1 MSSSILSRVGALL
14 LFLAWATPVSAQEAI
29 RDTVIVNLGEAIVQA
44 LEVSP
49 EVATNIAQREFAEAR
64 RQEARASRFLTDFQ
78 ATTAHAVAPG
88 LDIPDDYTG
97 PLDALYLDPDVRN
110 DWDDLRPFNRLEI
123 EALQPI
129 WTWGQ
134 LGGSIRA
141 ARFGVEVEEAAV
153 EEQASTVAL
162 RTGELYYGL
171 LLARALSDLTDEA
184 GNIVEQA
191 QGEVQRLIDEGNP
204 DVDEADLFQVQ
215 LTQQE
220 YNRRVVEVEERLAT
234 ARVALA
240 RQLFL
245 PERAVL
251 VPEDETLEPVPFTR
265 DSLDVYLALALANRP
280 ELARAQA
287 GLAARGALVEVAR
300 SDYYPKLF
308 LSVSSSYGYA
318 AGRERQPNPYV
329 GDPFIGRSLRTGVG
343 FRQQLNFL
351 QTRARVEQAEAERN
365 QVRYQQEAA
374 QQLVLFQVE
383 EAYRNVV
390 IAEAA
395 LRAQDESLTI
405 SRRWLR
411 SEQVN
416 FDLELGDTENL
427 VDAVRANLE
436 LQVAYSD
443 AVQRYN
449 VAVLRLFQATGTL
462 TDRARNGMFVGQ
474 S

>member
-1 MSSSILSRVGALL
+1 MSPAPFLRACTLL
-14 LFLAWATPVSAQEAI
+14 LFLAWAVPVSAQQAV
-29 RDTVIVNLGEAIVQA
+29 DTVTVDVGGAIVQA
-44 LEVSP
+44 LEASP
-49 EVATNIAQREFAEAR
+49 EVGANVAQREFAEAR
-64 RQEARASRFLTDFQ
+64 SQEARASRFLTDFQ
-78 ATTAHAVAPG
+78 ATTAHAAAPG
-88 LDIPDDYTG
+88 LNIPDDYDG

-171 LLARALSDLTDEA
+171 LLARALDDLTEEA
-184 GNIVEQA
+184 GDIVEQA
-191 QGEVQRLIDEGNP
+191 QSEVQRLIDEG
-204 DVDEADLFQVQ
+204 DAGVDEADLFQVQ

-220 YNRRVVEVEERLAT
+220 YNRRVVEVEQRLET
-234 ARVALA
+234 ARIALV

-245 PERAVL
+245 PETTVIA
-251 VPEDETLEPVPFTR
+251 PEDATLEPVPFTR
-265 DSLDVYLALALANRP
+265 DSLDVYTALALANRP
-280 ELARAQA
+280 ELARARA

-308 LSVSSSYGYA
+308 LSVSSSYAYA

-329 GDPFIGRSLRTGVG
+329 GDPFIGRSLRAGVG
-343 FRQQLNFL
+343 FRQELNFL
-351 QTRARVEQAEAERN
+351 QTRARIEQAQAERN

-374 QQLVLFQVE
+374 QQLILFQVE
-383 EAYRNVV
+383 EAYRNVI

-395 LRAQDESLTI
+395 LQAQDESLTI
-405 SRRWLR
+405 SRNWLR

-436 LQVAYSD
+436 LQVAYSQ
-443 AVQRYN
+443 AVQNYN
-449 VAVLRLFQATGTL
+449 VVVLRLFQATGTL

-474 S
+474 P